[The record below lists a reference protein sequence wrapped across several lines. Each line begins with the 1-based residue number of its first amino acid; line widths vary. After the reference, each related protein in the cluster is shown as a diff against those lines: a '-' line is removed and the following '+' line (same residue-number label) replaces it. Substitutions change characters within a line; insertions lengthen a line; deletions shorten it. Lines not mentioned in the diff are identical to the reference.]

1 MKKIFYYF
9 PIFAVMA
16 FTAWLLLAAKV
27 FAYDA
32 PVFPTCIDPQGSE
45 IISQESTAFNPDGT
59 RGVGNV
65 YYRISDDKIMQ
76 CYCDESANGSQ
87 TNWWK
92 VSGLS
97 QEELE
102 YFQQEGWNY
111 VQNGSN
117 SGFEDAPYLVK
128 SSSFN
133 CKDCLPIPTITPS
146 VTASPSAT
154 PTLTPSLTPTPTA
167 GQSGSVQSSSGS
179 VQSVTAPVPSVQ
191 TLAATGNTFEI
202 ALALSGSLLSIC
214 GGIIVKKIL
223 L

>member
-154 PTLTPSLTPTPTA
+154 PTLTPSRTDTPGLRTRNTRQRQRTQRTQGDHRRMDSCQRCCYCTRRSDRRA
-167 GQSGSVQSSSGS
+167 GARV
-179 VQSVTAPVPSVQ
+179 
-191 TLAATGNTFEI
+191 N
-202 ALALSGSLLSIC
+202 
-214 GGIIVKKIL
+214 GGGVSKGEVK
-223 L
+223 